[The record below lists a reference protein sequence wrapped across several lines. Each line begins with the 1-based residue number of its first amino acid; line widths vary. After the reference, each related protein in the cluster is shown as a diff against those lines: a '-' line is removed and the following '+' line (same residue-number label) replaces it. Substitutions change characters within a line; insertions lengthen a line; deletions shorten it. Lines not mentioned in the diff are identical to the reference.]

1 MKNISPISN
10 ELVQFIGD
18 KKKHTTLFCIKHLLD
33 WANSIPSEKPL
44 NGSQCA
50 AIEKIKN
57 LPAKSFDKVIEHPA
71 IEIWCANIIRTVR
84 DDEELAH
91 GAAVQLPIVDDKAS
105 LPPDGLIRSRFTG
118 NECGETPL
126 GVTTRELT
134 SINVLLG
141 RLFHQLRVRSRQT
154 V

>member
-44 NGSQCA
+44 NGLQYVA
-50 AIEKIKN
+50 VEKINK

-71 IEIWCANIIRTVR
+71 IELWCANIIRTVR
-84 DDEELAH
+84 HDEELE
-91 GAAVQLPIVDDKAS
+91 DDLFFEGVFFLQSILKI
-105 LPPDGLIRSRFTG
+105 DGLERVKQ
-118 NECGETPL
+118 NNNY
-126 GVTTRELT
+126 LT
-134 SINVLLG
+134 LTDNPSNYKALLNILIYKQN
-141 RLFHQLRVRSRQT
+141 RTSLHA
-154 V
+154 